1 MIRALNHR
9 FKAVTSQVWSFSKFR
24 LRKTLRLRCTERT
37 RKKCFRLS
45 WWSRIFKTE
54 VRSRKSLQFQ
64 SRLGSSHPRSPVES
78 PHRCFMSY
86 WKMNHVIQASI
97 LKERTLSIPR
107 KIWFQKKKLSQ
118 GRGKEE
124 RSSSAHT
131 LTRSTTP
138 RTCATT
144 ATTERERP
152 RWLMPVAIPIG
163 LTTLVACARTAI
175 LPSTTWKGRTSRKR
189 RPKPNLSLRQL
200 SPQLR
205 LPALVSSRPVRLTSV
220 PRGPLRKVTSWF
232 PQPRSKKLSEHDD
245 EMFLYLKVSS
255 SYDTDTLSL

>member
-1 MIRALNHR
+1 MIRTLNHR

-24 LRKTLRLRCTERT
+24 LRKTLRLRCIEKT

-45 WWSRIFKTE
+45 WWSRISKTKE
-54 VRSRKSLQFQ
+54 RSRKSLQFQ
-64 SRLGSSHPRSPVES
+64 SRLRSSNPMSPVES

-86 WKMNHVIQASI
+86 WKMNHVILASI
-97 LKERTLSIPR
+97 LRERTLSIPR
-107 KIWFQKKKLSQ
+107 KILFLKKKLFQ
-118 GRGKEE
+118 ARGREE

-144 ATTERERP
+144 AITERERP

-175 LPSTTWKGRTSRKR
+175 LLSTTWKGRTSRKR
-189 RPKPNLSLRQL
+189 RPKPSLSLRLL

-205 LPALVSSRPVRLTSV
+205 LPALVSFRPVR
-220 PRGPLRKVTSWF
+220 F
-232 PQPRSKKLSEHDD
+232 ESKFRIVKS
-245 EMFLYLKVSS
+245 
-255 SYDTDTLSL
+255 